1 MAISRKLQ
9 EYLSKQDIS
18 FQTVSHFYSN
28 SSIGS
33 AVATSIP
40 PKNIAKAVLLVDHDG
55 HRLMVVLPADQKISM
70 LSINEKLNARF
81 ELLKENDVF
90 DLFMDCAQ
98 GAVPPVGDAFNMSM
112 VCDDSL
118 DLLDNVYIEAGDYE
132 TLLRLTHK
140 DFENIMSSSK
150 HLKIC
155 KKTIH

>member
-118 DLLDNVYIEAGDYE
+118 DLLDNVYIEAGDHE